1 MLPMNL
7 NNFLL
12 GSRDSGYSLSD
23 GVAEIIDN
31 SIQAN
36 CSYVDIQTIS
46 NKKKVEAILF
56 ADNGKGMDFETIF
69 NYLVIGQSSTFLATS
84 GIGKYGVGAKLS
96 AYNIGLRIDV
106 WSRPEGSKEYMHTY
120 YDLDEV
126 AKSDSVVEIREPEYS
141 ELPPEVSAMMPSDA
155 NTIVRWSKL
164 DKFPKKSFNSIKS
177 ELTTNLG
184 RIFRTYIY
192 HGLKL
197 TFNGSEIKAFDPS
210 MQLKGTYNDE
220 ILTKAYDGEDA
231 KIRHFEPTF
240 ICQNEVLMERDGD
253 VATLTVTV
261 MPKEVTRKPGMGGD
275 SLARALKLKS
285 NQGNVSFVRSHREV
299 GYALIPNLFGRAVV
313 AEDRFIAVSV
323 EFSPKFDKDFDVRII
338 KRGVE
343 PQGSLRDILQEKLKA
358 YIPIASKV
366 LRQQWNSQ
374 EMDVDFEAIEQAVE
388 RMNILI
394 AKSPEAT
401 KDASPVMVAQ
411 KQLELMKLAS
421 EIGLDHDASQN
432 YLERKCSRPF
442 VLERVKSLG
451 ANGSDFLDFTFNQD
465 QVIIRV
471 NESHN
476 VYKKVWAPL
485 HEISKLSKD
494 ELELVNPGE
503 TAKHSLE
510 ALNLMLIAF
519 GRQQA
524 LLPVQNF
531 NSSMSGWSEQLD
543 RLIYQVAKSS

>member
-36 CSYVDIQTIS
+36 CSYVDIPTIS
-46 NKKKVEAILF
+46 NKKKVEAILY

-323 EFSPKFDKDFDVRII
+323 EFTPKFDKDFDVRII

>member
-12 GSRDSGYSLSD
+12 GSRDSGYTLSD

-36 CSYVDIQTIS
+36 CSYVDIQTVS
-46 NKKKVEAILF
+46 NKKKVEAILY
-56 ADNGKGMDFETIF
+56 ADNGNGMDFHTIF
-69 NYLVIGQSSTFLATS
+69 NYLVIGQSSTFLSTT

-106 WSRPEGSKEYMHTY
+106 WSRPAGTEQYMHTY

-126 AKSDSVVEIREPEYS
+126 AQSDSVVEIREPVYT
-141 ELPPEVSAMMPSDA
+141 ELPSDIASMMPSDA

-164 DKFPKKSFNSIKS
+164 DKFPKKSFNSVKS

-184 RIFRTYIY
+184 RIFRTYIF

-220 ILTKAYDGEDA
+220 ILTKAYDGENA
-231 KIRHFEPTF
+231 KIRHFEPTY
-240 ICQNEVLMERDGD
+240 ICQNEPIFERDGD
-253 VATLTVTV
+253 LVTLTVTV

-285 NQGNVSFVRSHREV
+285 NQGHVSFVRSHREI
-299 GYALIPNLFGRAVV
+299 GYALIPNLFGRAIV
-313 AEDRFIAVSV
+313 AEDRFISV
-323 EFSPKFDKDFDVRII
+323 EVAFSPKFDRDFGTRII

-343 PQGSLRDILQEKLKA
+343 PEGALRDILQEKLKA

-374 EMDVDFEAIEQAVE
+374 EMDIDFEAIEQAVE

-401 KDASPVMVAQ
+401 KDASPIKAAE
-411 KQLELMKLAS
+411 KQVELMKLAS
-421 EIGLDHDASQN
+421 EIGLDSAASQS
-432 YLERKCSRPF
+432 YLERKGSRPF

-451 ANGSDFLDFTFNQD
+451 VTGSDFLDFTFSQD

-476 VYKKVWAPL
+476 VYKKVWGPL

-503 TAKHSLE
+503 TAKHSLD

-524 LLPVQNF
+524 LAPVQNF
-531 NSSMSGWSEQLD
+531 DASMSGWSEQLD
-543 RLIYQVAKSS
+543 RLIYQVAKGA

>member
-46 NKKKVEAILF
+46 NKKKVEAILY
-56 ADNGKGMDFETIF
+56 ADNGKGMDFETIY

-323 EFSPKFDKDFDVRII
+323 EFTPKFDKDFDVRII

-411 KQLELMKLAS
+411 KHVELMKLAS

>member
-12 GSRDSGYSLSD
+12 GSRDSGYTLSD

-36 CSYVDIQTIS
+36 CSYVDIQTVS
-46 NKKKVEAILF
+46 NKKKVEAILY
-56 ADNGKGMDFETIF
+56 ADNGNGMDFHTIF
-69 NYLVIGQSSTFLATS
+69 NYLVIGQSSTFLSTT

-106 WSRPEGSKEYMHTY
+106 WSRPAGTEQYMHTY

-126 AKSDSVVEIREPEYS
+126 AQSDSVVEIREPVYT
-141 ELPPEVSAMMPSDA
+141 ELPSDIASMMPSDA

-164 DKFPKKSFNSIKS
+164 DKFPKKSFNSVKS

-184 RIFRTYIY
+184 RIFRTYIF

-220 ILTKAYDGEDA
+220 ILTKAYDGENA
-231 KIRHFEPTF
+231 KIRHFEPTY
-240 ICQNEVLMERDGD
+240 ICQNEPIYERDGD
-253 VATLTVTV
+253 LVTLTVTV
-261 MPKEVTRKPGMGGD
+261 MPKEVTRKPGMGDD

-285 NQGNVSFVRSHREV
+285 NQGHVSFVRSHREI
-299 GYALIPNLFGRAVV
+299 GYALIPNLFGRAIV
-313 AEDRFIAVSV
+313 AEDRFISV
-323 EFSPKFDKDFDVRII
+323 EVAFSPKFDRDFGTRII

-343 PQGSLRDILQEKLKA
+343 PEGALRDILQEKLKA

-374 EMDVDFEAIEQAVE
+374 EMDIDFEAIEQAVE

-401 KDASPVMVAQ
+401 KDASPIKAAE
-411 KQLELMKLAS
+411 KQVELMKLAS
-421 EIGLDHDASQN
+421 EIGLDSAASQS
-432 YLERKCSRPF
+432 YLERKGSRPF

-451 ANGSDFLDFTFNQD
+451 VTGSDFLDFTFSQD

-476 VYKKVWAPL
+476 VYNREGV
-485 HEISKLSKD
+485 H
-494 ELELVNPGE
+494 
-503 TAKHSLE
+503 
-510 ALNLMLIAF
+510 
-519 GRQQA
+519 
-524 LLPVQNF
+524 PVDCE
-531 NSSMSGWSEQLD
+531 GHWGG
-543 RLIYQVAKSS
+543 

>member
-313 AEDRFIAVSV
+313 AEDRFLAVSV

>member
-46 NKKKVEAILF
+46 NKKKVEAILY

-323 EFSPKFDKDFDVRII
+323 EFTPKFDKDFDVRII

>member
-12 GSRDSGYSLSD
+12 GSRDSGYNLSD

-46 NKKKVEAILF
+46 NKKKVEAILY

-106 WSRPEGSKEYMHTY
+106 WSRPAGTKQYMHTY

-210 MQLKGTYNDE
+210 MVLKGTYNDE

-313 AEDRFIAVSV
+313 AEDRFIAASV
-323 EFSPKFDKDFDVRII
+323 EFTPKFDKDFDVRII

-343 PQGSLRDILQEKLKA
+343 PQGGLRDILQEKLKA
-358 YIPIASKV
+358 YIPIASKI

-401 KDASPVMVAQ
+401 KDAPPVMVAQ

-421 EIGLDHDASQN
+421 EIGLDHDASRN

-485 HEISKLSKD
+485 HEISTLSKD

-503 TAKHSLE
+503 TARHSLE
-510 ALNLMLIAF
+510 ALNLMVIAF

-531 NSSMSGWSEQLD
+531 DSSMSGWSEQLD

>member
-46 NKKKVEAILF
+46 NKKKVEAILY
-56 ADNGKGMDFETIF
+56 ADNGKGMDFETIY

-106 WSRPEGSKEYMHTY
+106 WSRPEGTKEYMHTY

-299 GYALIPNLFGRAVV
+299 GYALIPNLFGRAIV

-323 EFSPKFDKDFDVRII
+323 EFTPKFDKDFDVRII